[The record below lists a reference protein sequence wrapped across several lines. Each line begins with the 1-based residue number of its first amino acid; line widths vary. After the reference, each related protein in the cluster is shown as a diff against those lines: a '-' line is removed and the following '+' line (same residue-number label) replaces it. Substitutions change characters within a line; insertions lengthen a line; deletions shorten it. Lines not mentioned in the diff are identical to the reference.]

1 MCCTLERAPIPFRG
15 LRDCAIFDKD
25 ELPMKTRTA
34 VLLSAILATLTITLA
49 VGALVAA
56 VPSDPAPVASR
67 SFEFTY
73 TVSVPALPAASAPLR
88 VWIPLPDHD
97 AYQKISD
104 LSIEAPVDHTIEQ
117 AEFGDEF
124 AVFVVN
130 AQQASAP
137 FDIAL
142 RFQATRY
149 EHRVALITN
158 AAAGSAANG
167 KAADPETKLMQAH
180 WLQPDRLVPTN
191 GVIAQL
197 AQENTAGATDTL
209 DKAHKIYEYVVSTMR
224 YDKTGDGWGHGDAV
238 WACTAKR
245 GNCTDFHSLFIG
257 MMRASGI
264 PARFEIGFPLPVDKT
279 AGDIPG
285 YHCWAEFYVEGR
297 GWIPVDASE
306 AWKHPDKREYFFGAH
321 DVNRIQFTT
330 GRDLRLDTAQKGDPL
345 NYFIYPYA
353 ELDGKPFDKL
363 PSHFAFRDL
372 PAAAPASTHAQ
383 ATGND

>member
-1 MCCTLERAPIPFRG
+1 MPHARDGTDPYSGLAGPAIP
-15 LRDCAIFDKD
+15 D
-25 ELPMKTRTA
+25 EDEVHMETRST
-34 VLLSAILATLTITLA
+34 VFLSAIFAFLAM
-49 VGALVAA
+49 ALVAGALAGA
-56 VPSDPAPVASR
+56 VPNDLAPAASR

-73 TVSVPALPAASAPLR
+73 TVTVPALPAASAPLR
-88 VWIPLPDHD
+88 VWIPMPDHD

-130 AQQASAP
+130 AQQASAL
-137 FDIAL
+137 FDIVL
-142 RFQATRY
+142 RFHATRY
-149 EHRVALITN
+149 EHRVPLATN
-158 AAAGSAANG
+158 TSLGVTGNG
-167 KAADPETKLMQAH
+167 KPADPETKLMLAH

-191 GVIAQL
+191 GVIAEL
-197 AQENTAGATDTL
+197 AQQNTVGATDTL

-224 YDKTGDGWGHGDAV
+224 YDKTGEGWGHGDAI

-245 GNCTDFHSLFIG
+245 GNCTDFHSLLIG

-264 PARFEIGFPLPVDKT
+264 PARFEIGFPLPADKT
-279 AGDIPG
+279 GGDIPG
-285 YHCWAEFYVEGR
+285 YHCWAEFYVEGI

-330 GRDLRLDTAQKGDPL
+330 GRDLRLDTAQKGEPL

-363 PSHFAFRDL
+363 QSHFSFRDL
-372 PAAAPASTHAQ
+372 SAAAPASTHAQ
-383 ATGND
+383 ITGND

>member
-1 MCCTLERAPIPFRG
+1 ME
-15 LRDCAIFDKD
+15 
-25 ELPMKTRTA
+25 TRST
-34 VLLSAILATLTITLA
+34 VFLSAIFAFLAM
-49 VGALVAA
+49 ALVAGALAGA
-56 VPSDPAPVASR
+56 VPNDLAPAASR

-73 TVSVPALPAASAPLR
+73 TVTVPALPAASAPLR
-88 VWIPLPDHD
+88 VWIPMPDHD

-137 FDIAL
+137 FDIVL
-142 RFQATRY
+142 RFHATRY
-149 EHRVALITN
+149 EHRVPLATN
-158 AAAGSAANG
+158 TSLGVTGNG
-167 KAADPETKLMQAH
+167 KPADPETKLMLAH

-191 GVIAQL
+191 GVIAEL
-197 AQENTAGATDTL
+197 AQQNTVGATDTL

-224 YDKTGDGWGHGDAV
+224 YDKTGEGWGHGDAI

-245 GNCTDFHSLFIG
+245 GNCTDFHSLLIG

-264 PARFEIGFPLPVDKT
+264 PARFEIGFPLPADKT
-279 AGDIPG
+279 GGDIPG
-285 YHCWAEFYVEGR
+285 YHCWAEFYVEGI

-330 GRDLRLDTAQKGDPL
+330 GRDLRLDTAQKGEPL

-363 PSHFAFRDL
+363 QSHFSFRDL
-372 PAAAPASTHAQ
+372 SAAAPASTHAQ
-383 ATGND
+383 TTGND

>member
-1 MCCTLERAPIPFRG
+1 
-15 LRDCAIFDKD
+15 
-25 ELPMKTRTA
+25 MKTRST
-34 VLLSAILATLTITLA
+34 VFLSAIFAILAM
-49 VGALVAA
+49 ALVAGALAGA
-56 VPSDPAPVASR
+56 VPNDLAPAASR

-73 TVSVPALPAASAPLR
+73 TVTVPALPAASAPLR
-88 VWIPLPDHD
+88 VWIPMPDHD

-137 FDIAL
+137 FDIVL
-142 RFQATRY
+142 RFHATRY
-149 EHRVALITN
+149 EHRVPLATN
-158 AAAGSAANG
+158 RSLGVTGNG
-167 KAADPETKLMQAH
+167 KPADPETKLMLAH

-191 GVIAQL
+191 GVIAEL
-197 AQENTAGATDTL
+197 AQQNTVGATDTL

-224 YDKTGDGWGHGDAV
+224 YDKTGEGWGHGDAI

-245 GNCTDFHSLFIG
+245 GNCTDFHSLLIG

-264 PARFEIGFPLPVDKT
+264 PARFEIGFPLPADKT
-279 AGDIPG
+279 AADIPG
-285 YHCWAEFYVEGR
+285 YHCWAEFYVEGI

-330 GRDLRLDTAQKGDPL
+330 GRDLRLDTAQKGEPL

-363 PSHFAFRDL
+363 QSHFSFRDL
-372 PAAAPASTHAQ
+372 SAAAPASTHAQ
-383 ATGND
+383 ITGND

>member
-1 MCCTLERAPIPFRG
+1 
-15 LRDCAIFDKD
+15 
-25 ELPMKTRTA
+25 MKTRTA
-34 VLLSAILATLTITLA
+34 VFLSAILAFLTMA
-49 VGALVAA
+49 VVVSA
-56 VPSDPAPVASR
+56 VSVSSAGDAPPVTSR

-73 TVSVPALPAASAPLR
+73 TVTVPALPATSAPLR

-104 LSIEAPVDHTIEQ
+104 LRIEASVAHTVEQ
-117 AEFGDEF
+117 HAEHGNEF

-130 AQQASAP
+130 TQQATAP
-137 FDIAL
+137 FDIVL
-142 RFQATRY
+142 SFHATRY
-149 EHRVALITN
+149 EHRVPLATN
-158 AAAGSAANG
+158 TSLGATASGKTAPAGA
-167 KAADPETKLMQAH
+167 PESQLMLAH

-209 DKAHKIYEYVVSTMR
+209 DKARKIYEYVVSTMR
-224 YDKTGDGWGHGDAV
+224 YDKTGEGWGHGDAV

-264 PARFEIGFPLPVDKT
+264 PARFEIGFPLPADKA

-285 YHCWAEFYVEGR
+285 YHCWAEFYVEGI

-306 AWKHPDKREYFFGAH
+306 AWKHPDKHEYFFGAH

-330 GRDLRLDTAQKGDPL
+330 GRDLRLDATQKGDPL

-363 PSHFAFRDL
+363 QSHFAFRDV
-372 PAAAPASTHAQ
+372 PAAPPASAHAQ
-383 ATGND
+383 AIGND

>member
-1 MCCTLERAPIPFRG
+1 MPCGGDAAPI
-15 LRDCAIFDKD
+15 
-25 ELPMKTRTA
+25 
-34 VLLSAILATLTITLA
+34 
-49 VGALVAA
+49 
-56 VPSDPAPVASR
+56 ASR

-73 TVSVPALPAASAPLR
+73 TVTVPALPAVSTPLR

-104 LSIEAPVDHTIEQ
+104 LRIESPVDHTVEHN
-117 AEFGDEF
+117 AEYGNQF

-130 AQQASAP
+130 PLQTHTP
-137 FDIAL
+137 FDIVL

-149 EHRVALITN
+149 EHRVALVTN
-158 AAAGSAANG
+158 ISSGSSASG
-167 KAADPETKLMQAH
+167 KPAPTDNPESQSMLAH

-191 GVIAQL
+191 GVIAEL
-197 AQENTAGATDTL
+197 AQQNTAGATDTL

-224 YDKTGDGWGHGDAV
+224 YDKTGEGWGHGDAV
-238 WACTAKR
+238 WACTSKR

-264 PARFEIGFPLPVDKT
+264 PARFEIGFPLPADKT

-285 YHCWAEFYVEGR
+285 YHCWAEFYVAGT

-330 GRDLRLDTAQKGDPL
+330 GRDLRLDASQKGEPL

-353 ELDGKPFDKL
+353 ELDGKSFDKL
-363 PSHFAFRDL
+363 QSHFAFRDL
-372 PAAAPASTHAQ
+372 PAAPPAGGRAQ
-383 ATGND
+383 VTGNH

>member
-1 MCCTLERAPIPFRG
+1 
-15 LRDCAIFDKD
+15 
-25 ELPMKTRTA
+25 MKTRST
-34 VLLSAILATLTITLA
+34 VFLSAIFAILAMTLV
-49 VGALVAA
+49 VGALAGA
-56 VPSDPAPVASR
+56 VPNDPAPAASR

-73 TVSVPALPAASAPLR
+73 TVTVPALPAASAPLR

-104 LSIEAPVDHTIEQ
+104 LSIEAPVAHTVEQ
-117 AEFGDEF
+117 HAEYGNEF

-130 AQQASAP
+130 AQQPTAP
-137 FDIAL
+137 FDIVL
-142 RFQATRY
+142 RFQATRF
-149 EHRVALITN
+149 EHRVPLATN
-158 AAAGSAANG
+158 TSLAIAANG
-167 KAADPETKLMQAH
+167 TSAETKLMLAH

-209 DKAHKIYEYVVSTMR
+209 DKARKIYEYVVSTMR
-224 YDKTGDGWGHGDAV
+224 YDKTGEGWGHGDAI

-245 GNCTDFHSLFIG
+245 GNCTDFHSLLIG

-264 PARFEIGFPLPVDKT
+264 PARFEIGFPLPADKT

-285 YHCWAEFYVEGR
+285 YHCWAQFYVEGL

-330 GRDLRLDTAQKGDPL
+330 GRDLRLDASQKGDPL

-363 PSHFAFRDL
+363 QSHFAFRDL

>member
-1 MCCTLERAPIPFRG
+1 
-15 LRDCAIFDKD
+15 
-25 ELPMKTRTA
+25 
-34 VLLSAILATLTITLA
+34 
-49 VGALVAA
+49 
-56 VPSDPAPVASR
+56 
-67 SFEFTY
+67 
-73 TVSVPALPAASAPLR
+73 VPALPAASAPLR
-88 VWIPLPDHD
+88 VWIPMPDHD

-137 FDIAL
+137 FDIVL
-142 RFQATRY
+142 RFHATRY
-149 EHRVALITN
+149 EHRVPLATN
-158 AAAGSAANG
+158 TSLGVTGNG
-167 KAADPETKLMQAH
+167 KPADPETKLMLAH

-191 GVIAQL
+191 GVIAEL
-197 AQENTAGATDTL
+197 AQQNTVGATDTL

-224 YDKTGDGWGHGDAV
+224 YDKTGEGWGHGDAI

-245 GNCTDFHSLFIG
+245 GNCTDFHSLLIG

-264 PARFEIGFPLPVDKT
+264 PARFEIGFPLPADKT
-279 AGDIPG
+279 AADIPG
-285 YHCWAEFYVEGR
+285 YHCWAEFYVEGI

-330 GRDLRLDTAQKGDPL
+330 GRDLRLDTAQKGEPL

-363 PSHFAFRDL
+363 QSHFSFRDL
-372 PAAAPASTHAQ
+372 SAAAPASTHAQ
-383 ATGND
+383 ITGND

>member
-1 MCCTLERAPIPFRG
+1 MCCAGKAPPISFRG
-15 LRDCAIFDKD
+15 LGDRALFDKED
-25 ELPMKTRTA
+25 PDMKTRST
-34 VLLSAILATLTITLA
+34 VFLSAIFAILAMTLV
-49 VGALVAA
+49 VGALAGA
-56 VPSDPAPVASR
+56 VPNDPAPAASR

-73 TVSVPALPAASAPLR
+73 TVTVPALPAASAPLR

-104 LSIEAPVDHTIEQ
+104 LSIEAPVAHTVEQ
-117 AEFGDEF
+117 HAEYGNEF

-130 AQQASAP
+130 AQQPTAP
-137 FDIAL
+137 FDIVL
-142 RFQATRY
+142 RFQATRF
-149 EHRVALITN
+149 EHRVPLATN
-158 AAAGSAANG
+158 TSLAIAANG
-167 KAADPETKLMQAH
+167 TSAETKLMLAH

-209 DKAHKIYEYVVSTMR
+209 DKARKIYEYVVSTMR
-224 YDKTGDGWGHGDAV
+224 YDKTGEGWGHGDAI

-245 GNCTDFHSLFIG
+245 GNCTDFHSLLIG

-264 PARFEIGFPLPVDKT
+264 PARFEIGFPLPADKT

-285 YHCWAEFYVEGR
+285 YHCWAQFYVEGL

-330 GRDLRLDTAQKGDPL
+330 GRDLRLDASQKGDPL

-363 PSHFAFRDL
+363 QSHFAFRDL

>member
-1 MCCTLERAPIPFRG
+1 
-15 LRDCAIFDKD
+15 
-25 ELPMKTRTA
+25 MKTRTA
-34 VLLSAILATLTITLA
+34 GFFSAILTM
-49 VGALVAA
+49 ALVVSALAGA
-56 VPSDPAPVASR
+56 VPNGPAPAASR

-73 TVSVPALPAASAPLR
+73 TVTVPALPTANAPLR

-104 LSIEAPVDHTIEQ
+104 LSIAAPVAHTVEQ
-117 AEFGDEF
+117 HAEYGNEF

-137 FDIAL
+137 FDIVL
-142 RFQATRY
+142 RFQVTRY
-149 EHRVALITN
+149 EHRVALLTN
-158 AAAGSAANG
+158 TSSGSAVSG
-167 KAADPETKLMQAH
+167 KPADPETKLMLAH

-191 GVIAQL
+191 GVIAEL
-197 AQENTAGATDTL
+197 AAQNTAGATGTL

-224 YDKTGDGWGHGDAV
+224 YDKTGEGWGHGDAV

-245 GNCTDFHSLFIG
+245 GNCTDFHSLLIG

-264 PARFEIGFPLPVDKT
+264 PARFEIGFPLPADKT
-279 AGDIPG
+279 ATDIPG
-285 YHCWAEFYVEGR
+285 YHCWAEFYVEGT

-330 GRDLRLDTAQKGDPL
+330 GRDLRLDAAQKGDPL

-363 PSHFAFRDL
+363 QSHFAFRDL
-372 PAAAPASTHAQ
+372 SAAAPASTHAQ
-383 ATGND
+383 ASGND

>member
-1 MCCTLERAPIPFRG
+1 MCCLGGAPRISIRGFGDRA
-15 LRDCAIFDKD
+15 LRDEDD
-25 ELPMKTRTA
+25 SHMKARSA
-34 VLLSAILATLTITLA
+34 VLFSAILAILTIVPV
-49 VGALVAA
+49 VGAQGGDGTAA
-56 VPSDPAPVASR
+56 ASR

-73 TVSVPALPAASAPLR
+73 TVTVPALPAASAPLR
-88 VWIPLPDHD
+88 IWIPMPDHD

-104 LSIEAPVDHTIEQ
+104 LSIEAPVAHSVEQ
-117 AEFGDEF
+117 HAEYGNEF
-124 AVFVVN
+124 AVFVVS

-137 FDIAL
+137 FDITL
-142 RFQATRY
+142 RFHATRY
-149 EHRVALITN
+149 EHRVPLATN
-158 AAAGSAANG
+158 ASLGVTANG
-167 KAADPETKLMQAH
+167 KPADPESTLMLAH

-191 GVIAQL
+191 GVIAEL
-197 AQENTAGATDTL
+197 AAQNTAGATDTL
-209 DKAHKIYEYVVSTMR
+209 DKAHKIYEYVVSSMR
-224 YDKTGDGWGHGDAV
+224 YDKTGEGWGHGDAI

-245 GNCTDFHSLFIG
+245 GNCTDFHSLLIG

-264 PARFEIGFPLPVDKT
+264 PARFEIGFPLPADKT

-285 YHCWAEFYVEGR
+285 YHCWAQFYVDGT

-321 DVNRIQFTT
+321 DVNRVQFTT
-330 GRDLRLDTAQKGDPL
+330 GRDLRLDASQKGDPL

-363 PSHFAFRDL
+363 QSHFAFRDL
-372 PAAAPASTHAQ
+372 PTAAPTSTHAQ

>member
-1 MCCTLERAPIPFRG
+1 
-15 LRDCAIFDKD
+15 
-25 ELPMKTRTA
+25 MKTRST
-34 VLLSAILATLTITLA
+34 VFLSAIFAFLAM
-49 VGALVAA
+49 ALVAGALAGA
-56 VPSDPAPVASR
+56 VPNDLAPAASR

-73 TVSVPALPAASAPLR
+73 TVTVPALPAASAPLR
-88 VWIPLPDHD
+88 VWIPMPDHD

-137 FDIAL
+137 FDIVL
-142 RFQATRY
+142 RFHATRY
-149 EHRVALITN
+149 EHRVPLATN
-158 AAAGSAANG
+158 TSLGVTGNG
-167 KAADPETKLMQAH
+167 KPADPETKLMLAH

-191 GVIAQL
+191 GVIAEL
-197 AQENTAGATDTL
+197 AQQNTVGATDTL

-224 YDKTGDGWGHGDAV
+224 YDKTGEGWGHGDAI

-245 GNCTDFHSLFIG
+245 GNCTDFHSLLIG

-264 PARFEIGFPLPVDKT
+264 PARFEIGFPLPADKT
-279 AGDIPG
+279 GGDIPG
-285 YHCWAEFYVEGR
+285 YHCWAEFYVEGI

-330 GRDLRLDTAQKGDPL
+330 GRDLRLDTAQKGEPL

-363 PSHFAFRDL
+363 QSHFSFRDL
-372 PAAAPASTHAQ
+372 SAAAPASTHAQ
-383 ATGND
+383 TTGND

>member
-1 MCCTLERAPIPFRG
+1 MCCAGGAPPILFRG
-15 LRDCAIFDKD
+15 LGGRAILDKD
-25 ELPMKTRTA
+25 EPHMKARSA
-34 VLLSAILATLTITLA
+34 VFLSAIFAILAITLE

-56 VPSDPAPVASR
+56 VPNNPAPAASR

-73 TVSVPALPAASAPLR
+73 TVTVPALPAASAPLR
-88 VWIPLPDHD
+88 VWVPLPDHD

-104 LSIEAPVDHTIEQ
+104 LKITAPVDHTIEQ

-124 AVFVVN
+124 AVSVVN
-130 AQQASAP
+130 AQRASAP
-137 FDIAL
+137 FDIVL
-142 RFQATRY
+142 RFQATRF
-149 EHRVALITN
+149 EHRVALVTN
-158 AAAGSAANG
+158 TSSGSTAGGEPAV
-167 KAADPETKLMQAH
+167 PETKLMLAH

-191 GVIAQL
+191 GMIAEL
-197 AQENTAGATDTL
+197 AEQNTVGATDTL

-224 YDKTGDGWGHGDAV
+224 YDKTGEGWGHGDAI

-245 GNCTDFHSLFIG
+245 GNCTDFHSLLIG

-264 PARFEIGFPLPVDKT
+264 PARFEIGFPLPADKT

-285 YHCWAEFYVEGR
+285 YHCWAQFYVER
-297 GWIPVDASE
+297 IGWIPVDASE

-330 GRDLRLDTAQKGDPL
+330 GRDLRLDAAQKGDPV

-363 PSHFAFRDL
+363 QSHFSFRDVST
-372 PAAAPASTHAQ
+372 AEPASTHAQ
-383 ATGND
+383 TTGND

>member
-1 MCCTLERAPIPFRG
+1 
-15 LRDCAIFDKD
+15 
-25 ELPMKTRTA
+25 MKTRST
-34 VLLSAILATLTITLA
+34 VFLSAILGIPTITLA

-73 TVSVPALPAASAPLR
+73 TVTVPALPAASSPLR

-104 LSIEAPVDHTIEQ
+104 LNIEAPVAHTVEQ
-117 AEFGDEF
+117 HAVYGNEF

-130 AQQASAP
+130 APQANAP
-137 FDIAL
+137 FDIVL
-142 RFQATRY
+142 RFHATRY
-149 EHRVALITN
+149 EHRVALITD
-158 AAAGSAANG
+158 ASAGSAADG
-167 KAADPETKLMQAH
+167 KPADPESKLMLAR
-180 WLQPDRLVPTN
+180 WLQPDGLVPIN
-191 GVIAQL
+191 GVIAEVA
-197 AQENTAGATDTL
+197 AQNTAGATDTL

-224 YDKTGDGWGHGDAV
+224 YDKTGEGWGHGDAV

-264 PARFEIGFPLPVDKT
+264 PARFEIGFPLPADKT
-279 AGDIPG
+279 AADIPG

-330 GRDLRLDTAQKGDPL
+330 GRDLRLDATQKGDPL

-353 ELDGKPFDKL
+353 ELDGKAFDKL
-363 PSHFAFRDL
+363 QSHFAFRDL
-372 PAAAPASTHAQ
+372 PGAAPASTHAQ
-383 ATGND
+383 TTGND